1 MSTTNIEPHRK
12 HISNRSFSPYLDWFY
27 KGSRPF
33 YVATFTSATVST
45 KSTQRNFD
53 SLIAKISKHWTLVG
67 VFDIWE
73 LGPIIFID
81 PSALDGWHGQYLI
94 GHLHLSRAFPWY
106 HLRLVR
112 PGNSRFFYYELYLF
126 KYASSIRQKK
136 KNRYMNTR
144 IKKNKF
150 CLLRTYPC

>member
-112 PGNSRFFYYELYLF
+112 PGNSRFFIMNFIYSNMQVAFGKRRRIDIWIHEL
-126 KYASSIRQKK
+126 K
-136 KNRYMNTR
+136 R
-144 IKKNKF
+144 INSA
-150 CLLRTYPC
+150 C

>member
-12 HISNRSFSPYLDWFY
+12 HINNRSFSPCLDWFY

-112 PGNSRFFYYELYLF
+112 PGNSRFFIMNFIYSNMQVAFGKRRRIDIWIHEL
-126 KYASSIRQKK
+126 K
-136 KNRYMNTR
+136 R
-144 IKKNKF
+144 INSA
-150 CLLRTYPC
+150 C